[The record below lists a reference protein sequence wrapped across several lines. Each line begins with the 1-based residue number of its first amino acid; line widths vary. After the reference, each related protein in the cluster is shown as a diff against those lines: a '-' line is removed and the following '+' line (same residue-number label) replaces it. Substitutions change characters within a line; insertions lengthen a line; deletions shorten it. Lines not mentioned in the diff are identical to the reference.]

1 MVSRLRQIVDNSE
14 RNQCPAIPCTGKVSY
29 QTRMDHN
36 SSYSHSGEF
45 KSSRSA
51 EVYPLTSPRDMKH
64 CVVHPLSLLLITHGD
79 CASKCIAT
87 I

>member
-1 MVSRLRQIVDNSE
+1 MVSRLRQIVDNSQS
-14 RNQCPAIPCTGKVSY
+14 NQCPAIPCTGKVSY

-36 SSYSHSGEF
+36 SSYSGAF
-45 KSSRSA
+45 KSSRSV

-64 CVVHPLSLLLITHGD
+64 RVVHPLSLLLITHGD